1 MVMGLDNASV
11 VDHRVDNGSAVDNWI
26 DRSGVV
32 HRVDSGEWGMS
43 ESGVRNGIDD
53 SSSVEHRVDS
63 GKWGV
68 SESGVDK
75 RGISF
80 SLSLVNHVGKSGMAS
95 NARGSV
101 ADSWDNIFDSWDRSL
116 VGRNNRSGD
125 SWDDIPVQRATI
137 GVRADH
143 STVVDR
149 VDSSAVHGG
158 GVESGVEKSGI
169 SFSFS
174 LLNFVDNFSIL
185 GNIRRLSQSLSKG
198 SGFGSVVLR
207 VLVVG
212 DDCLWCSNDSIG
224 VGAIGQGV
232 PSSVG
237 GVVGGDKGGS
247 SHSLDSGDDGVGSIG
262 HGVSNSVG
270 GSICGDNRGSSHS
283 LHSGDDGLDSW
294 DNGVDQSFQEWARVG
309 GDRSHMS
316 VWSMDSMNSANKQL
330 GVGFRLSCS
339 QHSKGENYEH
349 FHDGV
354 G

>member
-1 MVMGLDNASV
+1 
-11 VDHRVDNGSAVDNWI
+11 
-26 DRSGVV
+26 
-32 HRVDSGEWGMS
+32 
-43 ESGVRNGIDD
+43 
-53 SSSVEHRVDS
+53 
-63 GKWGV
+63 
-68 SESGVDK
+68 
-75 RGISF
+75 
-80 SLSLVNHVGKSGMAS
+80 MAS

-101 ADSWDNIFDSWDRSL
+101 GRHSWKNI
-116 VGRNNRSGD
+116 
-125 SWDDIPVQRATI
+125 PAQRATM
-137 GVRADH
+137 GVGADH

-149 VDSSAVHGG
+149 VDSSAIHGG
-158 GVESGVEKSGI
+158 EREKSGI
-169 SFSFS
+169 SFSLS

-237 GVVGGDKGGS
+237 GAVGGDKGGS
-247 SHSLDSGDDGVGSIG
+247 SHSLDSGDDGVDSIG
-262 HGVSNSVG
+262 HGVSNSVS
-270 GSICGDNRGSSHS
+270 GSIGGDNGGSSHS
-283 LHSGDDGLDSW
+283 LDGRDHGLDSGDDGLDS
-294 DNGVDQSFQEWARVG
+294 GDQSFQEWARVG

-316 VWSMDSMNSANKQL
+316 VRSMDSMNSANKQL

>member
-1 MVMGLDNASV
+1 MDSSERGDCHTMVMGLDNASI
-11 VDHRVDNGSAVDNWI
+11 VDNRVDNGSAVDNWI
-26 DRSGVV
+26 DRNGAV
-32 HRVDSGEWGMS
+32 HRVDSGE
-43 ESGVRNGIDD
+43 
-53 SSSVEHRVDS
+53 
-63 GKWGV
+63 WGV

-75 RGISF
+75 RRISF
-80 SLSLVNHVGKSGMAS
+80 SLSLVNHVGKSRMAS

-101 ADSWDNIFDSWDRSL
+101 ADSWKN
-116 VGRNNRSGD
+116 
-125 SWDDIPVQRATI
+125 IPVQRAAI
-137 GVRADH
+137 GVGADH

-149 VDSSAVHGG
+149 VDSSVIHGG
-158 GVESGVEKSGI
+158 EREKSGI

-212 DDCLWCSNDSIG
+212 DDCLWCSNDSVG

-237 GVVGGDKGGS
+237 CVVGGDKGGS
-247 SHSLDSGDDGVGSIG
+247 SHSLDGRD
-262 HGVSNSVG
+262 
-270 GSICGDNRGSSHS
+270 HS
-283 LHSGDDGLDSW
+283 LDSGDDGLDS
-294 DNGVDQSFQEWARVG
+294 GDQSFEEWARVG